1 MLMIALDLLLTI
13 YQGALLI
20 YVMKKQFVQRP
31 HSILYEVSG
40 ILSFTFFL
48 LLIQYLHLP
57 IPDSLA
63 ILIPFLYIKCTS
75 HERLMTCV
83 LWTLLDGFLFL
94 GTLTLVSSLFDI
106 QIGVNGG
113 VLAASDETQMIYNFA
128 GNAALTVVF
137 NIAARFGKVDH
148 IISFKETFLF
158 ILMLLLCFMMNECFF
173 IARLSGHEGNVLLIG
188 SACSFV
194 VMILTMVLYERL
206 TETTRKQRQ
215 SELEAQTA
223 RLVTEHQEEL
233 KGIYKNML
241 AEQHDL
247 RHRVAAAEEMLSSA
261 MINDE
266 DRRHV
271 LELLKKS
278 DHPKPFITGNV
289 AVDAIL
295 KAKST
300 VMENAGIAFEF
311 VEYSLTSLPISE
323 QNFCMLLGNL
333 LDNAIEGVMRLPASS
348 SSRGIRLAF
357 SKVWSMLFIT
367 CTNDV
372 DETKLKRCG
381 EDFLTTKEH
390 PELHGFGTKSM
401 KKIVA
406 ESGGTIEFEVG
417 QGKFTVHIMLAGSAP
432 C

>member
-1 MLMIALDLLLTI
+1 MLMVALDLLLTI
-13 YQGALLI
+13 YQGALII
-20 YVMKKQFVQRP
+20 YVIKKQFIQRP
-31 HSILYEVSG
+31 HSTLYEVAG
-40 ILSFTFFL
+40 VLSFTSFI
-48 LLIQYLHLP
+48 LLIQYLQLP

-63 ILIPFLYIKCTS
+63 ILIPFVYIKFTS
-75 HERLMTCV
+75 HERLMPCV
-83 LWTLLDGFLFL
+83 LWTILDGFLFL

-106 QIGVNGG
+106 QIGMNGG

-137 NIAARFGKVDH
+137 NIASRFGKVDH
-148 IISFKETFLF
+148 IISFKETILF
-158 ILMLLLCFMMNECFF
+158 ILMLLLCFIINECFF
-173 IARLSGHEGNVLLIG
+173 IARLSGHEGNILLIG
-188 SACSFV
+188 SACSFI

-206 TETTRKQRQ
+206 TESTRKQRQ
-215 SELEAQTA
+215 TELETQTA
-223 RLVTEHQEEL
+223 QLVTEHQEEL

-241 AEQHDL
+241 ADQHDL
-247 RHRVAAAEEMLSSA
+247 RHRVAAAEEILSSA
-261 MINDE
+261 AIDDE
-266 DRRHV
+266 DRRHA
-271 LELLKKS
+271 LELLKKP
-278 DHPKPFITGNV
+278 DQPKLFITGNV

-300 VMENAGIAFEF
+300 VMENVGITFEF
-311 VEYSLTSLPISE
+311 VEYPLTPLPISE

-367 CTNDV
+367 CTNDA

-381 EDFLTTKEH
+381 EEFLTTKEH

-401 KKIVA
+401 KKIVEEA
-406 ESGGTIEFEVG
+406 GGTIEFEVEH
-417 QGKFTVHIMLAGSAP
+417 GKFKVYIMLGGNAP

>member
-13 YQGALLI
+13 YQGALII
-20 YVMKKQFVQRP
+20 YVMKKQFIQRP
-31 HSILYEVSG
+31 HSILYEVFG
-40 ILSFTFFL
+40 VLSFTFFI

-63 ILIPFLYIKCTS
+63 VLIPFIYIKCTS

-83 LWTLLDGFLFL
+83 LWTILDGFLFL

-113 VLAASDETQMIYNFA
+113 VLAASDETQMIYNFV

-137 NIAARFGKVDH
+137 NIAVRLGKVDH
-148 IISFKETFLF
+148 IISFKETILF
-158 ILMLLLCFMMNECFF
+158 ILMLLLCFIINECFF
-173 IARLSGHEGNVLLIG
+173 IARLSGHEGNSLLIG

-215 SELEAQTA
+215 TELEAQTA
-223 RLVTEHQEEL
+223 QLVTEHQEEL

-247 RHRVAAAEEMLSSA
+247 RHRVAAAEEILSSA
-261 MINDE
+261 AIDDE
-266 DRRHV
+266 ARRHA
-271 LELLKKS
+271 LELLKRP
-278 DHPKPFITGNV
+278 DHPELFITGNV

-300 VMENAGIAFEF
+300 VMENAGITFEF
-311 VEYSLTSLPISE
+311 VEYPLMPLPISE

-372 DETKLKRCG
+372 DETKLKRRG
-381 EDFLTTKEH
+381 EEFLTTKEH

-401 KKIVA
+401 KKIVEEA
-406 ESGGTIEFEVG
+406 GGTIEFEVAR
-417 QGKFTVHIMLAGSAP
+417 GKFTVHIMLGGSAP